1 MKTMKMIALAGMLLF
16 GAMNVNAQENCC
28 SQANNIIKVDANMV
42 PMNYVNKTYDE
53 LKEGF
58 SELEAILETDN
69 FQLYQ
74 AGDYSFKV
82 ENGVVVSQ
90 SIQFEDANDDKVL
103 YKKILEQLQ
112 KTKFIK
118 DTHNTGGNNYQY
130 ADFQI
135 QFDDF
140 QGYQKLTYS
149 VIPADY
155 DLTEK

>member
-1 MKTMKMIALAGMLLF
+1 MKTMKMIALAGLMVF
-16 GAMNVNAQENCC
+16 GTMTASAQ
-28 SQANNIIKVDANMV
+28 DANATEYIKLDTEKV
-42 PMNYVNKTYDE
+42 PVSYVNKTIDE
-53 LKEGF
+53 LKAAEK
-58 SELEAILETDN
+58 ELEVILETEN

-90 SIQFEDANDDKVL
+90 SIQFEDAKDDKVL
-103 YKKILEQLQ
+103 YNKILQTLQ
-112 KTKFIK
+112 QTKFIK
-118 DTHNTGGNNYQY
+118 DSHNTGGNNYQY

-140 QGYQKLTYS
+140 QGYQKLTFS

>member
-1 MKTMKMIALAGMLLF
+1 MKKVKMIVMAGLMML
-16 GAMNVNAQENCC
+16 GTIAAAAQDAAENKEV
-28 SQANNIIKVDANMV
+28 IKIDEQQV
-42 PMNYVNKTYDE
+42 PVCYVNKTVDQLREGFDE
-53 LKEGF
+53 LET
-58 SELEAILETDN
+58 ILETED

-82 ENGVVVSQ
+82 VNDKVVTQ
-90 SIQFEDANDDKVL
+90 SIQFEDPKDDKVL
-103 YKKILEQLQ
+103 YNKILAELQ

-149 VIPADY
+149 VISDK

>member
-1 MKTMKMIALAGMLLF
+1 MKTVKMIVLAAMMMLGTVTAAAQD
-16 GAMNVNAQENCC
+16 GADNKEV
-28 SQANNIIKVDANMV
+28 IKIDDQQV
-42 PMNYVNKTYDE
+42 PVCYVNKTLDQ
-53 LKEGF
+53 LREGVG
-58 SELEAILETDN
+58 ELETILETEN

-82 ENGVVVSQ
+82 QNDRVVSQ
-90 SIQFEDANDDKVL
+90 RIQFEDPKDEKVL
-103 YKKILEQLQ
+103 YNKILSVLQ
-112 KTKFIK
+112 KTKFVK

-149 VIPADY
+149 VLPNGK